1 MFLTLK
7 EDTPIGTFVDF
18 KDQSTDNLSLSLQS
32 NNPIVGLS
40 FFVLKVSSIAVT

>member
-32 NNPIVGLS
+32 NNPKPVPIS
-40 FFVLKVSSIAVT
+40 FSVPSVV